1 MLTELLTITI
11 YIIIFSSLQRNPVL
25 TRGHTSLPPL
35 TQPLASTHITINL
48 SIYSL
53 TLDRTHNWHHA
64 QCKLVT
70 DLLDLVW
77 CIWASLSFPDASVLH
92 LLHVRNVLLCG
103 HSFCLCLHQLVALRW
118 PPLLA
123 HSQWCFC
130 EHSCVF
136 VGKVFISVRHMLR
149 SIVWSHGTSVL
160 SLRGIV
166 KLILTVAISFA
177 YLCHDVWEFRL
188 PYPCLMFTIS
198 LL

>member
-11 YIIIFSSLQRNPVL
+11 YVIIFPSLQRNPIL
-25 TRGHTSLPPL
+25 TRGPTSLSS
-35 TQPLASTHITINL
+35 QPLASTHITINL
-48 SIYSL
+48 SFYSL

-77 CIWASLSFPDASVLH
+77 CFWASLSFPDVSVLH

-103 HSFCLCLHQLVALRW
+103 HTSCLCLHQLVALRW

-130 EHSCVF
+130 EHSCFLWVKCSF
-136 VGKVFISVRHMLR
+136 LLGTCWGALFHHMVHPCLA
-149 SIVWSHGTSVL
+149 
-160 SLRGIV
+160 LRGIV

-188 PYPCLMFTIS
+188 SHPCLMFIIS